1 MPEGTAAAAS
11 PARPAS
17 ISISGA
23 LRFLVT
29 DRFGLLL
36 LFWGLIA
43 FAARPAFLAAHDGAM
58 GWPYENIRAAFPPVA
73 LALAVLMWRRWSRTR
88 MA

>member
-17 ISISGA
+17 ISILGA

-36 LFWGLIA
+36 LVWGLIA
-43 FAARPAFLAAHDGAM
+43 FAARPAFPRGA
-58 GWPYENIRAAFPPVA
+58 
-73 LALAVLMWRRWSRTR
+73 
-88 MA
+88 